1 MVLSLLIRHATQLP
15 LPQTLKQAMAS
26 PYAKDW
32 AEATVEEW
40 LSLVSNN
47 TWSLVEREPWMKVI
61 PCKWIFTIKTH
72 ADGTIE
78 RFKAR
83 LVAGGYRQIEGVDC
97 KETYAP
103 VSKHAT
109 LRTLF
114 FVAANRNWFVQQL
127 DIILKQRLQC
137 YSITSINMSYKQ

>member
-1 MVLSLLIRHATQLP
+1 
-15 LPQTLKQAMAS
+15 MAS
-26 PYAKDW
+26 PYAKEW

-61 PCKWIFTIKTH
+61 PCKWIFTIKTLH
-72 ADGTIE
+72 DGTIE

-83 LVAGGYRQIEGVDC
+83 LVAGGHRQVEGVDYN
-97 KETYAP
+97 ETYAH

-109 LRTLF
+109 
-114 FVAANRNWFVQQL
+114 
-127 DIILKQRLQC
+127 
-137 YSITSINMSYKQ
+137 